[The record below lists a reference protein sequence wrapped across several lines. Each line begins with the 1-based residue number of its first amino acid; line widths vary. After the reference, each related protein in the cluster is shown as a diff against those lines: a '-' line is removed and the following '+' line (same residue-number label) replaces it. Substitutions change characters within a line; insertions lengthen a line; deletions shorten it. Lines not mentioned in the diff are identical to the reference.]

1 MPLAPGFLARRP
13 FAGGPFNLLNQEGT
27 MSFQFITA
35 WGSVN
40 PPAGQKVAQT
50 ISLFSPSRSSA
61 PPPDLGWCLGQDPGV
76 CRER

>member
-1 MPLAPGFLARRP
+1 
-13 FAGGPFNLLNQEGT
+13 

-40 PPAGQKVAQT
+40 PPVDPKVAQT
-50 ISLFSPSRSSA
+50 ISLFSPSRS
-61 PPPDLGWCLGQDPGV
+61 PTPLPDPGLHRGLDAPGV

>member
-1 MPLAPGFLARRP
+1 
-13 FAGGPFNLLNQEGT
+13 
-27 MSFQFITA
+27 MSVQFITA
-35 WGSVN
+35 GGSVN

-50 ISLFSPSRSSA
+50 ISISSLSRSPA